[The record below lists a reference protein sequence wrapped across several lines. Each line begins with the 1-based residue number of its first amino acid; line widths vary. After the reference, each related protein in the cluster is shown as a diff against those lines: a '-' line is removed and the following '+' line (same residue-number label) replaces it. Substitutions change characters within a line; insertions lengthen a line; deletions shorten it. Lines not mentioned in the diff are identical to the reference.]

1 MMPLLQ
7 MADEPPYAHSCDI
20 RSQLCPIVDFLNE
33 NIVDDA
39 IRCRDREWDM
49 TYSCH
54 SMEFI

>member
-49 TYSCH
+49 T
-54 SMEFI
+54 